1 MEQLC
6 ATASFQSGDIIK
18 NVPYTIY
25 GNVYDEVLYFE
36 AVEFTE
42 FTGNNSNK

>member
-36 AVEFTE
+36 STEFTE